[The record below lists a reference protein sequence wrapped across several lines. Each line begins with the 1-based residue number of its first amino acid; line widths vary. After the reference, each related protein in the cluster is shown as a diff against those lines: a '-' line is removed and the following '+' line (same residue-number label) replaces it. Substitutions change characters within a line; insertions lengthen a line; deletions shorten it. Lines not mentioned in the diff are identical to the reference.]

1 MSNEK
6 SNIRRMS
13 DRAVRLWGRLLAYL
27 DTRAQ
32 GHVNAWGST
41 LQYKRRYT
49 NPDSAI
55 QFRTPVEEIKVARA
69 IPQFRA

>member
-6 SNIRRMS
+6 SLIRKMS
-13 DRAVRLWGRLLAYL
+13 SDVVRLWGQFWAYL
-27 DTRAQ
+27 DVRAQ

-49 NPDSAI
+49 NPEGAI
-55 QFRTPVEEIKVARA
+55 AFRTPVETIRIARNY
-69 IPQFRA
+69 RA

>member
-6 SNIRRMS
+6 SSIRRIG
-13 DRAVRLWGRLLAYL
+13 DRAVRLWSQFWTYVEARN
-27 DTRAQ
+27 Q

-49 NPDSAI
+49 NPEGAI
-55 QFRTPVEEIKVARA
+55 AFRTPVEA
-69 IPQFRA
+69 IRIPRTISKFRT